1 MVKGLFGPGRAVPL
15 EFVATGTDTVRV
27 KSPRWTTERFKLASQ
42 AGCFHDMKVELVGG
56 RLVEMTESPEHRN
69 TVENMAEL
77 LNAAVDRAKWYV
89 ARESSVEFD
98 DWTPLPD
105 IAVCRGPRRP
115 TYTHRAPGPEDIVLL
130 VEVCQSTYRYD
141 RRVKLPRYARAG
153 IPLVWIVHLDRQVI
167 EVYSNPRG
175 KGYAS
180 RDVFTAEVSI
190 RLRAVEPP
198 ALIDATIPVIEV
210 LS

>member
-1 MVKGLFGPGRAVPL
+1 VK
-15 EFVATGTDTVRV
+15 V

-69 TVENMAEL
+69 TVENLVEMF
-77 LNAAVDRAKWYV
+77 AAVFDKEHWYV

-105 IAVCRGPRRP
+105 IAVRRGPRKP
-115 TYTHRAPGPEDIVLL
+115 TYTHRAPTPGDIVLL
-130 VEVCQSTYRYD
+130 VEVSQSTYRFD
-141 RRVKLPRYARAG
+141 RSVKLPKYAKAG
-153 IPLVWIVHLDRQVI
+153 IPLLWIVNLESRAI
-167 EVYSNPRG
+167 EVFSKPRG
-175 KGYAS
+175 RGYAS
-180 RDVFTAEVSI
+180 RKAFAEGESVQMKVGE
-190 RLRAVEPP
+190 LPN
-198 ALIDATIPVIEV
+198 LIEASIPVIEV

>member
-1 MVKGLFGPGRAVPL
+1 
-15 EFVATGTDTVRV
+15 VRV

-69 TVENMAEL
+69 TVENVVEL
-77 LNAAVDRAKWYV
+77 FATVFDKKHWYV

-105 IAVCRGPRRP
+105 VAVCRGPRKP
-115 TYTHRAPGPEDIVLL
+115 TYTHRAPRQEDIVLL
-130 VEVCQSTYRYD
+130 VEVSQSTYRYD
-141 RRVKLPRYARAG
+141 RRVKLPRYAKAG
-153 IPLVWIVHLDRQVI
+153 IPLLWIVNLESRAI
-167 EVYSNPRG
+167 EVFSKPRG

-180 RDVFTAEVSI
+180 RKAFAEGESV
-190 RLRAVEPP
+190 RLRAGELPN
-198 ALIDATIPVIEV
+198 LIEASIPVVEV

>member
-1 MVKGLFGPGRAVPL
+1 M
-15 EFVATGTDTVRV
+15 RV

-69 TVENMAEL
+69 TVENLVEL
-77 LNAAVDRAKWYV
+77 FAAVFDKDHWYV

-105 IAVCRGPRRP
+105 IAVCRGPRKP
-115 TYTHRAPGPEDIVLL
+115 TYTHRAPAPGDIVLL
-130 VEVCQSTYRYD
+130 VEVSQSTYRFD
-141 RRVKLPRYARAG
+141 RAVKLPKYAKAG
-153 IPLVWIVHLDRQVI
+153 IPLLWIVNLESRAI
-167 EVYSNPRG
+167 EVFSEPRG
-175 KGYAS
+175 KSYAS
-180 RDVFTAEVSI
+180 RKVFAEGKSV
-190 RLRAVEPP
+190 RLRAGELPN
-198 ALIDATIPVIEV
+198 LIEASIPVIEV